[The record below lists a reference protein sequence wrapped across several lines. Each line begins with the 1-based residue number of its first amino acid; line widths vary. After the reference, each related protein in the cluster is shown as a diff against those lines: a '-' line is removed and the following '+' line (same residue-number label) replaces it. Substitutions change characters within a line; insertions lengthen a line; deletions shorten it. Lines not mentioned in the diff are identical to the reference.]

1 MKKTFQYI
9 FLGACALFFVACS
22 RKEGEEKRDI
32 PVVYVSILPEA
43 GLVRTIAGRVL
54 EVRVL
59 VKKNQ
64 SPHHYEPTARELT
77 RLSDAHLLLALGFPF
92 EQQII
97 KKMKPLYPQLQ
108 VVDISKGIVRRTVQ
122 DDLHHHAETDP
133 HIWFAPKNLSVLASN
148 ICDALSKTYPAHA
161 EIFQGNLKK
170 LQQQIQQ
177 LDAQIKMDLAPFK
190 GRAFYVFHPS
200 FGYFSDAYALKQVAV
215 EQDGKAPTPRE
226 LARLIRN
233 AKTEGTQVVLVQKS
247 FPPKS
252 AEAVANAIHGRVV
265 VLNPLAE
272 NPLETIQ
279 KLANVLTDSWKETT
293 P

>member
-1 MKKTFQYI
+1 
-9 FLGACALFFVACS
+9 
-22 RKEGEEKRDI
+22 
-32 PVVYVSILPEA
+32 
-43 GLVRTIAGRVL
+43 
-54 EVRVL
+54 
-59 VKKNQ
+59 
-64 SPHHYEPTARELT
+64 
-77 RLSDAHLLLALGFPF
+77 
-92 EQQII
+92 
-97 KKMKPLYPQLQ
+97 
-108 VVDISKGIVRRTVQ
+108 
-122 DDLHHHAETDP
+122 
-133 HIWFAPKNLSVLASN
+133 
-148 ICDALSKTYPAHA
+148 
-161 EIFQGNLKK
+161 
-170 LQQQIQQ
+170 
-177 LDAQIKMDLAPFK
+177 MDLAPFK

-200 FGYFSDAYALKQVAV
+200 FGYFSDAYSLKQVAV

-265 VLNPLAE
+265 ILNPLAE